1 MHLFEATA
9 QRLRPLRLFALCVP
23 VALFAAIPLLYIG
36 FSSIQVGWSGIR
48 PLVFRPLI
56 AELLGNTL
64 ALCGTATAGCVVLG
78 TALAW
83 LVERT
88 SLPYRSAWLAVL
100 CAPLT
105 IPAFINSYAW
115 ITVRPSLSG
124 LTGATLVSIL
134 SYYPF
139 VLLPV
144 AAAVRGLDP
153 AAEET
158 ARSLG
163 SGPAAV
169 FARVVLPRLR
179 PALLG
184 GALLVALHL
193 LAEYG
198 AIEQLRYPT
207 FATAIIAQ
215 YQSTFAS
222 TAANAL
228 AAVLVLCCLAFVT
241 LEVLLRGRARTARL
255 GAGAPRQAVPARL
268 GPWTAP
274 VILALLG
281 LLGLAIGVPAY
292 SVAHWLTYSTADAW
306 DPGTLLPTLWSTAR
320 LGALAAGVAVVAG
333 FPMAWLAVRYRSGL
347 TTALER
353 STYLASAVP
362 GVVVGLALVSASIRY
377 ARPLYQTTTLA
388 VAAYVMLFLPRAMV
402 SLRSAIG
409 QAPPALDEASRALGQ
424 SALATFRRVTVPLTA
439 PGILAAAAMVFL
451 AVSTELTATLL
462 LAPTGTHTLATEFWS
477 ATAEIDYPRAAPYAV
492 CLILLSVPAA
502 YLLLRQSTKGT
513 SR

>member
-1 MHLFEATA
+1 MKPSP
-9 QRLRPLRLFALCVP
+9 RLLALCVP
-23 VALFAAIPLLYIG
+23 VAVFAAIPLLYIA
-36 FSSIQVGWSGIR
+36 FYTAQVGWAGIR

-64 ALCGTATAGCVVLG
+64 ALCATATAGCMVLG

-88 SLPYRSAWLAVL
+88 SLPGRSAWLAL
-100 CAPLT
+100 LSAPLT

-115 ITVRPSLSG
+115 ITVRPG
-124 LTGATLVSIL
+124 LHGLAGSTLVATL

-153 AAEET
+153 AAEES

-163 SGPAAV
+163 SGPVAV
-169 FARVVLPRLR
+169 FARVALPRLR

-222 TAANAL
+222 TAANVL

-241 LEVLLRGRARTARL
+241 LEVLVRGRARTARL
-255 GAGAPRQAVPARL
+255 GAGAPRPAVRASL
-268 GPWTAP
+268 GPWTGP
-274 VILALLG
+274 VLLALLG

-292 SVAHWLTYSTADAW
+292 SVGHWLTFTTADAW
-306 DPGTLLPTLWSTAR
+306 APGVLLPTLGSTAR
-320 LGALAAGVAVVAG
+320 LGALAAAVAVVAG
-333 FPMAWLAVRYRSGL
+333 FPLAWLAVRHRGGL
-347 TTALER
+347 TTVLER

-362 GVVVGLALVSASIRY
+362 GVVVGLALVSAAIRY
-377 ARPLYQTTTLA
+377 TRPLYQTTALA

-409 QAPPALDEASRALGQ
+409 QAPPALDEASRALGRT
-424 SALATFRRVTVPLTA
+424 ALDTFRRVTLPLTA
-439 PGILAAAAMVFL
+439 PGILAAAALVFL

-462 LAPTGTHTLATEFWS
+462 LAPTGTRTLATEFWS
-477 ATAEIDYPRAAPYAV
+477 ATSEIDYPRAAPYAV
-492 CLILLSVPAA
+492 GLILLSVPAA

-513 SR
+513 S